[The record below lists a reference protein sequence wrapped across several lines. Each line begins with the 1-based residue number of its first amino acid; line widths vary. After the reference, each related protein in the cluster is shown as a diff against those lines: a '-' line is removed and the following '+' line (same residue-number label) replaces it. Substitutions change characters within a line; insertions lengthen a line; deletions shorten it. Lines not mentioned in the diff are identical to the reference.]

1 MILKH
6 PITTEKAIR
15 LIEAE
20 NKLMFVV
27 DSKATSE
34 KIKAE
39 FEQEFKVKVDKVNT
53 LRKGSKKIAYIRIS
67 KESAAIDIASRLGMM

>member
-27 DSKATSE
+27 DAKAGAE
-34 KIKAE
+34 RIKAE
-39 FEQEFKVKVDKVNT
+39 FEREFKVKVDKVNT
-53 LRKGSKKIAYIRIS
+53 LRRGSKKIAYIRIS
-67 KESAAIDIASRLGMM
+67 RETPAVDIASRLGLK